1 MAKQRELKTRADGV
15 KQHYTTGTSVT
26 SNADARAAFNPRPA
40 KKEEPVGFTDE
51 QVEAIDR
58 VAYDDYDAVQ
68 AIQRPR
74 DHGDDYVA
82 MTVTVSWEDE
92 KPVVTLSRS
101 EVVAVGHLNYNDG
114 EPDFWESMLDNAKQ
128 NHESTEFEDFAEA
141 RERIEAELEE
151 AGVSPSDVE
160 FREVNDVDWY
170 DARSYSDDDLDEDGF
185 LIDRGD

>member
-15 KQHYTTGTSVT
+15 KQHYNTGTSVT

-40 KKEEPVGFTDE
+40 KKEEPVAFTDE

-82 MTVTVSWEDE
+82 MSASVEWVDE
-92 KPVVTLSRS
+92 KPVITLSRS
-101 EVVAVGHLNYNDG
+101 EVVAVGHPNHFDG
-114 EPDFWESMLDNAKQ
+114 DVRESWDSALENAKQ
-128 NHESTEFEDFAEA
+128 NHESSEFEDFAEA
-141 RERIEAELEE
+141 QERIEADLEE

-170 DARSYSDDDLDEDGF
+170 DARGYSDDEVDDED
-185 LIDRGD
+185 